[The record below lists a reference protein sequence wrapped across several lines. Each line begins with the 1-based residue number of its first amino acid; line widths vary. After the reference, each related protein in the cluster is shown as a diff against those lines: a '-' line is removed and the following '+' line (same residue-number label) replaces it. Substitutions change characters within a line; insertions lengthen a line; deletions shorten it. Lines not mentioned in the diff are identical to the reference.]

1 MTPKDAEKF
10 VEPISEATVVITVVV
25 VVRAVL
31 NIYQCKLLVKDDGFY
46 GKLARWEKGK
56 NDQLFNP

>member
-46 GKLARWEKGK
+46 GKLAR
-56 NDQLFNP
+56 